1 MPRTLRALNVVAA
14 LPALASG
21 LAVLVSNVAVPGY
34 PFRDPLVVV
43 VAYCAFYGWVVYAFA
58 RGTPV
63 ATVLAVVK
71 ALGAYAFLLLFL
83 RAPDLGRAW
92 MSATP
97 GRYVYQLFD
106 WGPGFGHGM
115 YAFVF
120 LARGAW
126 NTVNAFA
133 CTRDWWF
140 GIRARRPLLGRVLT
154 AVPVGIIVGCVWE
167 FMLFVRVEAKTFSLE
182 ALEVARLVEQ
192 TLSCDD
198 VRAKDG
204 TTTSDLRQRGD
215 RQYRVTIRWGCTD
228 TRVVVRDPDDRIG
241 VAVSVRECCP
251 AGEPA
256 GPPGP
261 TAPAPPAA

>member
-1 MPRTLRALNVVAA
+1 
-14 LPALASG
+14 
-21 LAVLVSNVAVPGY
+21 
-34 PFRDPLVVV
+34 
-43 VAYCAFYGWVVYAFA
+43 
-58 RGTPV
+58 
-63 ATVLAVVK
+63 
-71 ALGAYAFLLLFL
+71 
-83 RAPDLGRAW
+83 
-92 MSATP
+92 
-97 GRYVYQLFD
+97 
-106 WGPGFGHGM
+106 
-115 YAFVF
+115 
-120 LARGAW
+120 
-126 NTVNAFA
+126 
-133 CTRDWWF
+133 
-140 GIRARRPLLGRVLT
+140 VLT

-204 TTTSDLRQRGD
+204 TTTYDLRQRGD

-256 GPPGP
+256 GPSGP